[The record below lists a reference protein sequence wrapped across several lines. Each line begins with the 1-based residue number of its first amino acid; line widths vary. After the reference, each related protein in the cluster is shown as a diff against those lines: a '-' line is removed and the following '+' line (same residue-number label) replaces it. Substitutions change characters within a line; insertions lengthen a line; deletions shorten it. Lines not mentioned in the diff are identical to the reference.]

1 MTQPASS
8 YHPYNNLQNCNNSIK
23 ESIELLRNSN
33 QKLKDSTSDSARLKH
48 ILSTKKIFGLVPEL
62 DLDDAKQSYSET
74 ITPQVN
80 KRFVK
85 LKEETNRLELRLKEL
100 AQELNLAK
108 ERLNSYRN
116 GREAWELN
124 TDELLQDPRYDRQK
138 LKRLKDLQN
147 MRSRLQFNVNLMQ
160 S

>member
-1 MTQPASS
+1 MPPPPS
-8 YHPYNNLQNCNNSIK
+8 YHPYNNLQNSNNSIK
-23 ESIELLRNSN
+23 ESIELLRSSN
-33 QKLKDSTSDSARLKH
+33 QKLRESTSDSSRLKY
-48 ILSTKKIFGLVPEL
+48 ILSTRKIFGLVPEL

-80 KRFVK
+80 KRIVK
-85 LKEETNRLELRLKEL
+85 LKEETNKLELRSKEL
-100 AQELNLAK
+100 AQELSLAREK
-108 ERLNSYRN
+108 LSNYRS
-116 GREAWELN
+116 GREVWELN
-124 TDELLQDPRYDRQK
+124 TEELSRDSRYDRQK

>member
-1 MTQPASS
+1 M
-8 YHPYNNLQNCNNSIK
+8 
-23 ESIELLRNSN
+23 
-33 QKLKDSTSDSARLKH
+33 
-48 ILSTKKIFGLVPEL
+48 STKKIFGLVPEL

-100 AQELNLAK
+100 AQELNLAR
-108 ERLNSYRN
+108 ERLNSYRS

-124 TDELLQDPRYDRQK
+124 TEELLQDPRYDRQK